1 MCLLASAAPARGFA
15 VGEHAPNPGNVG
27 RGIGGVRS
35 GAGDGAPRG
44 GIPRFSISPSE
55 SAFSLPRKISQAG
68 RIGSAVAPEP
78 VVDGARAREGA
89 RIRRY
94 VVDIPLGLVRVSI
107 AVSIAIVRA
116 GVRVAG
122 ASLVIRV
129 PGGSQGQRLEVDVV
143 VVVGRFAVVDATG
156 RSHRSR
162 GFCTHFQRTERLA
175 RRVLRGYGRRRVR
188 WARFRL
194 RRFGAQ
200 GLAPRGK
207 SESAKPG
214 SRRRR
219 RAADARASSSPF
231 ALGEVAHAF
240 GDPRIRPASRKA
252 ARSEAGSVRRRTFV
266 HRSKARVRR
275 DATLS
280 FPGNVQEPFACR
292 HRPAR
297 RARSVDARQRPT
309 ERIYRRSR
317 VQPSL
322 ETEVRGS
329 AWAKWRPADSRFHT
343 SVRGLSPNSRID
355 RGFGSC
361 TRVQKRF

>member
-1 MCLLASAAPARGFA
+1 VRLLASAAPARGFA
-15 VGEHAPNPGNVG
+15 VGEHAPNPGKVG

-35 GAGDGAPRG
+35 GAGDGGPRG

-122 ASLVIRV
+122 ASLVISV
-129 PGGSQGQRLEVDVV
+129 PGGSHGQRLEVDVV
-143 VVVGRFAVVDATG
+143 VVVGRVAVVDATG

-200 GLAPRGK
+200 GHLAPRGK
-207 SESAKPG
+207 KRIREAAFAPEKRAPRTRERPPRRSRSEK
-214 SRRRR
+214 RRVRARR
-219 RAADARASSSPF
+219 P
-231 ALGEVAHAF
+231 ENP
-240 GDPRIRPASRKA
+240 PRIGESGSI
-252 ARSEAGSVRRRTFV
+252 RSGGPVRRRT
-266 HRSKARVRR
+266 
-275 DATLS
+275 LN
-280 FPGNVQEPFACR
+280 PPFEGPRC
-292 HRPAR
+292 
-297 RARSVDARQRPT
+297 
-309 ERIYRRSR
+309 
-317 VQPSL
+317 
-322 ETEVRGS
+322 
-329 AWAKWRPADSRFHT
+329 
-343 SVRGLSPNSRID
+343 
-355 RGFGSC
+355 
-361 TRVQKRF
+361 